1 MLLFQNTSLI
11 QNYPEDQFMIENV
24 FEDICKSNKLYAYMY
39 DGMFIDIGIPEDYFK
54 FCEYIKNEH

>member
-1 MLLFQNTSLI
+1 
-11 QNYPEDQFMIENV
+11 MIENV

-54 FCEYIKNEH
+54 FCEYIKNER